1 MAQLDRA
8 TDYESVGQR
17 FESSWARQI
26 FYSMKTSDKRGVRKK
41 FPPRFRSGSP
51 DGIGTPEGQSPYG
64 ERSDGK
70 RFESSWACHKKK
82 IGPLEKD
89 IFFMRIALEE
99 AMIAFNKGE
108 VPVGAV
114 LVANGE
120 IISRTHNMKES
131 LSDPT
136 AHAEII
142 AIKEASSKL
151 KNWRLEDATLY
162 VTKEPCIM
170 CAGALLSMRAFRL
183 VFGCKDEKGGAVESL
198 YNVLSDRRLNHQI
211 EITSGVLEKECRNI
225 LREFFKNL
233 RQEISNE

>member
-1 MAQLDRA
+1 MGKGF
-8 TDYESVGQR
+8 S
-17 FESSWARQI
+17 
-26 FYSMKTSDKRGVRKK
+26 
-41 FPPRFRSGSP
+41 PRFRSDSP
-51 DGIGTPEGQSPYG
+51 DGIGTPKGQSPYG

-70 RFESSWACHKKK
+70 RFESSWARYKKK
-82 IGPLEKD
+82 IVPLEKD
-89 IFFMRIALEE
+89 IFFMRIVLEE

-120 IISRTHNMKES
+120 IISRAHNMKES

-170 CAGALLSMRAFRL
+170 CAGALLNMRAFRL

-198 YNVLSDRRLNHQI
+198 YSVLSDRRLNHQI
-211 EITSGVLEKECRNI
+211 EVTSGVLEKECRDI

-233 RQEISNE
+233 RHNSSEY

>member
-1 MAQLDRA
+1 
-8 TDYESVGQR
+8 
-17 FESSWARQI
+17 
-26 FYSMKTSDKRGVRKK
+26 MKTSDKRGVGGK
-41 FPPRFRSGSP
+41 FSPRFWGNSP
-51 DGIGTPEGQSPYG
+51 DGIGTG

-70 RFESSWACHKKK
+70 RFESSWARHKKK
-82 IGPLEKD
+82 IVSLEKD
-89 IFFMRIALEE
+89 IFFMRITLEE

-120 IISRTHNMKES
+120 IISRAHNMKES

-142 AIKEASSKL
+142 AIKEASSKF

-170 CAGALLSMRAFRL
+170 CAGALLNMRGARL

-211 EITSGVLEKECRNI
+211 EVTSGVLEKECRNI

-233 RQEISNE
+233 RHNISEY

>member
-26 FYSMKTSDKRGVRKK
+26 FYSMKTSDKRGVGKK
-41 FPPRFRSGSP
+41 FPPRFWGDSP
-51 DGIGTPEGQSPYG
+51 DGIGTG

-70 RFESSWACHKKK
+70 RFESSWARHKKK

-120 IISRTHNMKES
+120 IISRAHNMKES

-136 AHAEII
+136 AHAELI

-170 CAGALLSMRAFRL
+170 CAGALLNMRAVRL

-198 YNVLSDRRLNHQI
+198 YSVLSDRRLNHQI
-211 EITSGVLEKECRNI
+211 EVTSGVLEKECRDI